1 MLVPY
6 DLETLAEYLYSPIQF
21 SAKIYVLGIGV
32 DKARNR
38 RIEYLASDG
47 QEGIVAFTA
56 SNIPYRLCNGC
67 KAVLSS

>member
-6 DLETLAEYLYSPIQF
+6 DLETLAEHLYSPIDF
-21 SAKIYVLGIGV
+21 SAKIYVLEIGV

-38 RIEYLASDG
+38 RIDYLASDG
-47 QEGIVAFTA
+47 QESIVAFTA
-56 SNIPYRLCNGC
+56 SNIPYSLWNCY